1 MRIAS
6 IGEILWD
13 VFGEEERLGGAPFN
27 FAAHAARLGHEVAF
41 LSAVGDDERGR
52 EAIRRARELNVS
64 TEYLHVAPDAPTGH
78 VTVELDPAGAPSF
91 TIHRPAAYDLF
102 RLSQEELE
110 KLAEFSPDVIAFGT
124 LHQTAPAVKAQ
135 VRLLLDA
142 CPQAR
147 RFYDVNLRKDCY
159 NAFLLEDLMLE
170 AGIVKLNAE
179 ELEQINQLF
188 GLEFPSLRK
197 ACEYWR
203 ARYGWEALAVTLG
216 EKGCVALA
224 GEEWVEAPGYPVKV
238 ADTVGSGDAFA
249 AAFVHG
255 WMEGWTLGEVADFAN
270 RVGAVVA
277 SKPGAVPEW
286 TVEEC
291 YALKRG

>member
-64 TEYLHVAPDAPTGH
+64 TEYLHIEPDVPTGH

-91 TIHRPAAYDLF
+91 TIHRPAAYELF

-124 LHQTAPAVKAQ
+124 LHQMAPAVKAQ

-147 RFYDVNLRKDCY
+147 RFYDVNLRKDRY

-170 AGIVKLNAE
+170 ASIVKLNAE
-179 ELEQINQLF
+179 ELEQINRLF

-197 ACEYWR
+197 ACEYWQ

-216 EKGCVALA
+216 AKGCVALA
-224 GEEWVEAPGYPVKV
+224 GQEWVEAPGYPVKV

-255 WMEGWTLGEVADFAN
+255 WVEGWPLREVADFAN

-291 YALKRG
+291 RALKRG